1 MQCNDEREDG
11 NLGVITTNALIA
23 MMTIPERANRVVR
36 LGSFQGSGSCL
47 KVIESG
53 HGLFC
58 HGSMSMAMALMKM
71 MTMKIEMKMT
81 LLTLLRVSP
90 APSMASIRKN

>member
-1 MQCNDEREDG
+1 MTMQCNDEREDG
-11 NLGVITTNALIA
+11 NLGVITTNAL
-23 MMTIPERANRVVR
+23 MTIPERANRVVR

-58 HGSMSMAMALMKM
+58 HGSMSMAMTLM
-71 MTMKIEMKMT
+71 MTMKIELKMT